1 MEKKIL
7 KKIFISAKLKTL
19 TGLHIGGSGAGI
31 NIGAIENTV
40 IRDSITNE
48 PYIPGSSLKGKLR
61 SLLEKLRGEYEID
74 EDGKA
79 GPSKDQAHLSAKIF
93 GISADENAT
102 NTEDN
107 DLASIASN
115 NTTDENATNTEDN
128 PEDNTN
134 KKDCFIR
141 ASRLIVRDAF
151 LEEASKTNLEA
162 LNLDLPFTEVK
173 TETSIDRVTS
183 KANPRSIE
191 RVPKNT
197 IFNVD
202 MILTIYEMDDENELM
217 KGLFIA
223 MILLQEDYL
232 GGHGSRG
239 SGKIEF
245 TIDSIMEKT
254 NENYLSDNKKNNS
267 SIEIPDELNNQTKD
281 STKK

>member
-1 MEKKIL
+1 MEKKIS
-7 KKIFISAKLKTL
+7 KKIFISAKLETL

-40 IRDSITNE
+40 IRDSISNE

-74 EDGKA
+74 KDSKA
-79 GPSKDQAHLSAKIF
+79 GPSKKPAHLSAKIF
-93 GISADENAT
+93 GVSADENMDAD
-102 NTEDN
+102 TEGKT
-107 DLASIASN
+107 N
-115 NTTDENATNTEDN
+115 NTSDDTQTQNTGEG
-128 PEDNTN
+128 
-134 KKDCFIR
+134 FFR

-151 LEEASKTNLEA
+151 LEKESKAHLEG

-191 RVPKNT
+191 RVPKGT
-197 IFNVD
+197 VFDVD
-202 MILTIYEMDDENELM
+202 MILTVYEGDEEDELM
-217 KGLFIA
+217 KGLFTA

-239 SGKIEF
+239 SGKIKF
-245 TIDSIMEKT
+245 SVHSIMEKT
-254 NENYLSDNKKNNS
+254 NDNYLNDKDKSHS
-267 SIEIPDELNNQTKD
+267 SIEVPGELK
-281 STKK
+281 